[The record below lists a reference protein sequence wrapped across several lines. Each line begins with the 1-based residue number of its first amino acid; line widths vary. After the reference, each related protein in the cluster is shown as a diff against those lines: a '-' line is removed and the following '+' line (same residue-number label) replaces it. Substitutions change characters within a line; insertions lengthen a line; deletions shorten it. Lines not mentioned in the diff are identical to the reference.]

1 MQGLSRLGESCNSF
15 WITLAIVLVGGSE
28 FASGQAPV
36 AAPAIQITTPVSQEF
51 QDGFQ
56 AARQTIPTAV
66 WRRLSQSGWRVCLAE
81 FVIDAAPELDGRHP
95 RGWPSD
101 TTWNNT
107 DAAHLSKRQLLVFAE
122 KRRNRK
128 GEVVATHRVPQ
139 VVRHEVGHAFDSVV
153 DDAGRLFSSRADF
166 RAAHARDIK
175 QMPDANRKSLA
186 YFAHSGK
193 SGRQETFAEAFAI
206 LLGGG
211 SDLENGDCFTAS
223 FTEVMKL
230 VEQTVKK
237 TR

>member
-1 MQGLSRLGESCNSF
+1 MHWRTRI
-15 WITLAIVLVGGSE
+15 WITLAIVLAGVSK
-28 FASGQAPV
+28 FASGQSPMAEPKF
-36 AAPAIQITTPVSQEF
+36 QITTPVSQEF

-56 AARQTIPTAV
+56 AAQQTIPIAV
-66 WRRLSQSGWRVCLAE
+66 WRRLARSGWRVCLAE

-139 VVRHEVGHAFDSVV
+139 VLRHEVGHAFDAVV
-153 DDAGRLFSSRADF
+153 NDAGGLFSSRADF
-166 RAAHARDIK
+166 RAAHARDLK
-175 QMPDANRKSLA
+175 QMPIANRKALA
-186 YFAHSGK
+186 YFAQSGQ

-211 SDLENGDCFTAS
+211 SDSENGDCFTAS

-230 VEQTVKK
+230 VEQALKK